1 MRALKKLFMLL
12 TLSLCAGLVM
22 ASSDKPQNGLDYKTL
37 AKPQPTDAG
46 KKIEVIEFF
55 GYFCPHCNALD
66 PSLTEWVKKQ
76 GDKIVFKRVHV
87 LFDPRML
94 PIQQTYVT
102 LELMGK
108 TEEVHKKIFDGL
120 HKQRLRLDT
129 PEVLLEFVTRQGGID
144 KQKYLDVYN
153 SFSVQTK
160 LRRSA
165 QLLEAY
171 GITSVPQLFVDG
183 RFQTAPDLMHN
194 SLGAQASEAALHAA
208 TMQTLDSLVEM
219 VSRERLASE
228 GGKKK

>member
-1 MRALKKLFMLL
+1 MRLLKQLFMFL
-12 TLSLCAGLVM
+12 TMSLF
-22 ASSDKPQNGLDYKTL
+22 ASLALASANNPQNGVDYKTM
-37 AKPQPTDAG
+37 AKPQLTDTG

-55 GYFCPHCNALD
+55 GYFCPHCNVLD

-76 GDKIVFKRVHV
+76 GDRIVFKRVHV
-87 LFDPRML
+87 LFDPRLL

-108 TEEVHKKIFDGL
+108 TEDVHKKIFDAL

-129 PEVLLEFVTRQGGID
+129 PEALLEFVTRQGGID

-171 GITSVPQLFVDG
+171 GINSVPQLFVDG
-183 RFQTAPDLMHN
+183 RYQTSPDMMHN
-194 SLGAQASEAALHAA
+194 SLGKQASESALHVA
-208 TMQTLDSLVEM
+208 TMQTLDNLVEM
-219 VSRERLASE
+219 VTRERQAEAS
-228 GGKKK
+228 KKK